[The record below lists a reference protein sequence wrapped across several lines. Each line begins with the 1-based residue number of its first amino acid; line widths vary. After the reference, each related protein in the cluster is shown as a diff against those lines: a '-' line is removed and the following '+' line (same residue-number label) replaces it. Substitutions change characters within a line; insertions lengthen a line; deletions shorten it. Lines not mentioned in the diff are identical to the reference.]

1 MVEIQFNT
9 KSLPNFSIFAMLY
22 LLYFQTPSRKG
33 KTLNMATAQ
42 TLREKFSFT
51 SSVAADVWTPKPN
64 AKAYEW
70 WYFDAISDDGRDAV
84 VIIFLDNF
92 IFSPR
97 YNRIKGEG
105 DANPKSEIPNPKSGV
120 PAVAFTFY
128 RDGKPIY
135 RAINEFGGDEFA
147 ASSDAP
153 ECTIGENFFRF
164 ESAPYG
170 SGYFISIKAQLRK
183 NRSLEAQFEWLAI
196 ESDFLPEKQGGAAS
210 DAHVWNLVVSRA
222 DVSGRINVRDEK
234 GKELHATHFRGTGY
248 HDHNYDNRWLPETVQ
263 DWQWGRAHFND
274 CSAVFYRY
282 KETGAEGDTTQLFT
296 IRNGELR
303 PREAQYEE
311 QQFARDIFGIRYP
324 QRLTFL
330 TEDNM
335 RLRVKQ
341 TKIIDASFFYLRF
354 LSEMTLTLRD
364 GKPRKAVGITE
375 YLNPKALKYRWLDW
389 LVNMRIGRNGK
400 GSFLP

>member
-1 MVEIQFNT
+1 
-9 KSLPNFSIFAMLY
+9 
-22 LLYFQTPSRKG
+22 
-33 KTLNMATAQ
+33 MATAQ

-64 AKAYEW
+64 SKAYEW
-70 WYFDAISDDGRDAV
+70 WYFDALSDDGRDAV

-97 YNRIKGEG
+97 YNKKKEAANGLKGKDET
-105 DANPKSEIPNPKSGV
+105 NPKSEITNPKSTV
-120 PAVAFTFY
+120 PAVAFTYY

-135 RAINEFGGDEFA
+135 RAINEFGGEEFA
-147 ASSDAP
+147 ASSDTP

-170 SGYFISIKAQLRK
+170 SGYFISIKAKLRK
-183 NRSLEAQFEWLAI
+183 NRTLEAQFEWLAI
-196 ESDFLPEKQGGAAS
+196 ESDFTPENARGAAER

-222 DVSGRINVRDEK
+222 DVSGRINVRDDQ
-234 GKELHATHFRGTGY
+234 GKDLSSLHFRGTGY
-248 HDHNYDNRWLPETVQ
+248 HDHNYDNRWLPETVC

-282 KETGAEGDTTQLFT
+282 KETGVAEDTTKLFT

-303 PREAQYEE
+303 SRDASYEE
-311 QQFARDIFGIRYP
+311 QQPARDIFGIRYP

-364 GKPRKAVGITE
+364 GKPRKAIGITE

>member
-1 MVEIQFNT
+1 
-9 KSLPNFSIFAMLY
+9 
-22 LLYFQTPSRKG
+22 
-33 KTLNMATAQ
+33 MASAATQ

-51 SSVAADVWTPKPN
+51 SSIAADVWSPKSN

-70 WYFDAISDDGRDAV
+70 WYFDALSDDGRDAV

-97 YNRIKGEG
+97 YNKLVSSSGFEVSERGARSAAADQASPQAESQ
-105 DANPKSEIPNPKSGV
+105 NPQSTV
-120 PAVAFTFY
+120 PAVAFTYY
-128 RDGKPIY
+128 RDGKPVY
-135 RAINEFGGDEFA
+135 RAINEFDAAEFSAAVDEPF
-147 ASSDAP
+147 
-153 ECTIGENFFRF
+153 CRIGENFFRF

-170 SGYFISIKAQLRK
+170 SGYLVSIKAQLRK
-183 NRSLEAQFEWLAI
+183 NFRLEAQFEWLSI
-196 ESDFLPEKQGGAAS
+196 ESDFSPFGGVEAR
-210 DAHVWNLVVSRA
+210 DAHVWNLAVARA
-222 DVSGRINVRDEK
+222 DVSGKIFVKDAK
-234 GKELHATHFRGTGY
+234 GKELKLIQFRGTGY
-248 HDHNYDNRWLPETVQ
+248 HDHNYDNRWMPETVQ

-274 CSAVFYRY
+274 STAVFYRY
-282 KETGAEGDTTQLFT
+282 NECGEPAATTKLLT
-296 IRNGELR
+296 IRDGQLR
-303 PREAQYEE
+303 ERNAEYDE
-311 QQFARDIFGIRYP
+311 QQFSRDIFGIRYP

-341 TKIIDASFFYLRF
+341 TKIIDSSFFYLRF

-389 LVNMRIGRNGK
+389 LVSMRIGRHGK